1 MDFLKELEILEMG
14 RLTQTAAV
22 WASTVN
28 SALHIFG
35 RDGNISTPEFRAD
48 LIAELTNIICS
59 EGMDQ
64 PTLAEELAELK
75 SLKEYV
81 SSVDF
86 AL

>member
-1 MDFLKELEILEMG
+1 MDYLKELENLEMS

-22 WASTVN
+22 WAPTVN

-35 RDGNISTPEFRAD
+35 RDGVISTPEFRAE
-48 LIAELTNIICS
+48 LIAELTNIIYS

-64 PTLAEELAELK
+64 PTLADELAELQN
-75 SLKEYV
+75 LKAYV
-81 SSVDF
+81 VAVDF